1 MAGCG
6 CYSVIPSGDIK
17 PDSSLSTLWLEA
29 VALGGVTYAHKDEK
43 KEQARGTLTD
53 MAFDGLETE
62 QDFHPDSRHTHE
74 VRNKNQLHRFNLKYE

>member
-1 MAGCG
+1 MSISRRLIVLLRC
-6 CYSVIPSGDIK
+6 PS
-17 PDSSLSTLWLEA
+17 
-29 VALGGVTYAHKDEK
+29 VTYAHKDEK